1 MLGWDLAVALGAQSV
16 VIRLFTPTRCECYCG
31 EAASVDDRAF
41 QLLERQLDR
50 CGPANL
56 TVPLQPACPSLPELP
71 SQLWAVTLGF
81 VLGLFAGCALYAVL
95 VERVRRPLP
104 VLAPAADKPL
114 APPTTSSPF
123 RSATSTATSETSEPT
138 PRLALTPSAKRA
150 ALSQYGGTL
159 A

>member
-81 VLGLFAGCALYAVL
+81 ILGIFTGCAFYAVL
-95 VERVRRPLP
+95 VGRERRPP
-104 VLAPAADKPL
+104 PALAAADKPL
-114 APPTTSSPF
+114 ALPTTSSRF
-123 RSATSTATSETSEPT
+123 RSAASTATSETSEPT

-150 ALSQYGGTL
+150 AHSQYGGTL